1 MESQRGSAAK
11 TSYTIPEVA
20 EILYVTEKMV
30 ISWAD
35 QGRLRTSKEGPE
47 GCVRREDLILFMK
60 RVGFSTEALETETPP
75 TREDILKELLFK
87 NIGVIIDALNDA
99 IPVLRGSG
107 YEKKMEELLIEINK
121 VV

>member
-1 MESQRGSAAK
+1 MTAK

-20 EILYVTEKMV
+20 GICHVSEKLV
-30 ISWAD
+30 ISWAN
-35 QGRLRTSKEGPE
+35 QGKLKISKVNLEN
-47 GCVRREDLILFMK
+47 CVYREDLILFMR
-60 RVGFSTEALETETPP
+60 RVGFSTEALEIETPP

-99 IPVLRGSG
+99 IPDLRGSG
-107 YEKKMEELLIEINK
+107 YEKKMEELLVEINK

>member
-1 MESQRGSAAK
+1 MK

-20 EILYVTEKMV
+20 KILYVTETMV

-35 QGRLRTSKEGPE
+35 QGKLKVRKENFKDY
-47 GCVRREDLILFMK
+47 VRREDLVLFMN
-60 RVGFSTEALETETPP
+60 RVGFSTEALETPP

-99 IPVLRGSG
+99 IPNLRGGG
-107 YEKKMEELLIEINK
+107 YEKKMEELLVEINK